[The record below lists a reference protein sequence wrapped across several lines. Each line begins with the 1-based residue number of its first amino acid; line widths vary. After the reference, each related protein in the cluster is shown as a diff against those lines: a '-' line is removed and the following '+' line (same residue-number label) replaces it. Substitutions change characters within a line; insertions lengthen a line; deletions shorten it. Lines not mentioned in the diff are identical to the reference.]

1 MIVNLTVIFLI
12 LFIGYFFYQRS
23 VLIKTASNTYRK
35 RYIVIIS
42 IILILQSGLRHV
54 AVGEDTYTYYLG
66 FKDIALMS
74 WANVE
79 QSFWEY
85 FRFSVGKDPGFL
97 IFQKLFQILTVDFQW
112 FLLFIAVLFFIS
124 FGVFL
129 YKNTSSISDCI
140 IAYVVY
146 SVMFYT
152 FYSYTGLRQTIAM
165 STILL
170 SYELIKKRKL
180 LSFII
185 CILLASLIH
194 KSALI
199 FFLFYVLTYIRST
212 KVMIWLTLIS
222 FPVLLFFSGKIAYY
236 FITITGSY
244 SDYESTEK
252 YRPVTFV
259 ALMIVLALFAAFN
272 HDTIVQKERTKKFYY
287 VAFSMAIFFM
297 AFVFEIH
304 GYMRVVQYF
313 SFFMV
318 LLIPEIINSAER
330 FSKKFKYGL
339 SILTVS
345 VLIGLF
351 IKVNVSQEIKYAFYW
366 EEMRLANHY
375 FISD

>member
-23 VLIKTASNTYRK
+23 VLIKAASNTYRK

-74 WANVE
+74 WDNVE

-112 FLLFIAVLFFIS
+112 FLVFIAFLFFIS
-124 FGVFL
+124 FGIFL
-129 YKNTSSISDCI
+129 YKNTTTISDCI
-140 IAYVVY
+140 MAYLIY
-146 SVMFYT
+146 SIMFYT

-165 STILL
+165 SLILL
-170 SYELIKKRKL
+170 GYEFIKKRKL
-180 LSFII
+180 FSFII
-185 CILLASLIH
+185 IILLASLIH

-199 FFLFYVLTYIRST
+199 FLLFYGLTYIRST
-212 KVMIWLTLIS
+212 KRLIWAVLFC
-222 FPVLLFFSGKIAYY
+222 FPVLLFFSEKISYY
-236 FITITGSY
+236 FIAVTGSY
-244 SDYESTEK
+244 NEYESTDK
-252 YRPVTFV
+252 YRPITFV
-259 ALMIVLALFAAFN
+259 ALMLILALIAAFN
-272 HDTIVQKERTKKFYY
+272 HDAIVKKNKLMKFYF
-287 VAFSMAIFFM
+287 VAFSMAVFFM

-318 LLIPEIINSAER
+318 LLIPEIINSMDR

-339 SILTVS
+339 SIITIVI
-345 VLIGLF
+345 LIGLF
-351 IKVNVSQEIKYAFYW
+351 LKVNISQEVRYAFFW

-375 FISD
+375 FIPD